1 MGWRPSG
8 AGISDWEKNFDP
20 AQNARLDLEQVHV
33 IEEDGEARA
42 STTVLPL
49 ESLWRA
55 SGDRWAASL
64 RSWSIPPTGG
74 GATRGKLMR
83 AVLRDMRE
91 RGVSLSLLAPFAHAF
106 YRIFGYELATEAIE
120 YRLKPAD
127 LPTSPEQS
135 HLRAYQEEDLSSLM
149 DLYEAEAK
157 GHTLS
162 VRRSEGHWKTS
173 LSKKD
178 ADVAV
183 YERDGDVEG
192 YILYKISGWQDRD
205 PRRTLSVEEIVAAT
219 PRAREALLSFMAGLD
234 PLVYGIKLFTPRGE
248 PLHPYLRSSHV
259 DAKIEPDQML
269 RLVDVEGA
277 LGYLERTPGAP
288 LVLDVSDDVIPENSG
303 EYTVAEAKLSVG
315 RRRRR
320 ASRSTYASSPSS
332 TPGTFRYRDL
342 ARHGLIRGE
351 LSRSSRSPGGALPP
365 GRPVALWAGSFLISI
380 SASHLVDRGMFGAAN
395 VSPAVN

>member
-1 MGWRPSG
+1 MGGIAAVMAHPAYRRRG
-8 AGISDWEKNFDP
+8 YAGE
-20 AQNARLDLEQVHV
+20 
-33 IEEDGEARA
+33 
-42 STTVLPL
+42 
-49 ESLWRA
+49 
-55 SGDRWAASL
+55 
-64 RSWSIPPTGG
+64 
-74 GATRGKLMR
+74 LMR

-135 HLRAYQEEDLSSLM
+135 HLRAYREEDLSSLM

-162 VRRSEGHWKTS
+162 VRRSEGNWKTS

-178 ADVAV
+178 AEVAV
-183 YERDGDVEG
+183 YERDGAVEG

-234 PLVYGIKLFTPRGE
+234 PLVYGIELYTPRGE
-248 PLHPYLRSSHV
+248 PLHPYLVSSHV
-259 DAKIEPDQML
+259 NAKIEPDQML

-277 LGYLERTPGAP
+277 LGYLERTTGAP
-288 LVLDVSDDVIPENSG
+288 LVLNVSDDVILENAG
-303 EYTVAEAKLSVG
+303 EYTLAEGNVVRGTEAGESISLDVRQLAQLYAGYLSVRG
-315 RRRRR
+315 
-320 ASRSTYASSPSS
+320 
-332 TPGTFRYRDL
+332 L
-342 ARHGLIRGE
+342 ARHGLIK
-351 LSRSSRSPGGALPP
+351 
-365 GRPVALWAGSFLISI
+365 
-380 SASHLVDRGMFGAAN
+380 AS
-395 VSPAVN
+395 SPAALDLLEAHFPQGDPWLFGPDHF

>member
-1 MGWRPSG
+1 MMEQRRYLEGDMAALTRLGVAAFGGS
-8 AGISDWEKNFDP
+8 ISDWEQNFDP
-20 AQNARLDLEQVHV
+20 AHNARLDLEQVHV
-33 IEEDGEARA
+33 IEEDGEVRA

-49 ESLWRA
+49 ESFVEGEPRQM
-55 SGDRWAASL
+55 GGIAAVMVHPAY
-64 RSWSIPPTGG
+64 RR
-74 GATRGKLMR
+74 RGYAGELMR

-135 HLRAYQEEDLSSLM
+135 HLRAYRQEDLSSLM

-162 VRRSEGHWKTS
+162 VRRSERHWKAS

-183 YERDGDVEG
+183 YERHGAVEG
-192 YILYKISGWQDRD
+192 YILYEISGWQDRD

-234 PLVYGIKLFTPRGE
+234 PLVYGIKLHTPRGE

-259 DAKIEPDQML
+259 NAKIEPDQML

-277 LGYLERTPGAP
+277 LGYLERVPEAP
-288 LVLDVSDDVIPENSG
+288 LVLDISDEVLPENSG
-303 EYTVAEAKLSVG
+303 EYTVGGGKVFRGAEAAESVSLDVRQLAQLYAGYLSVRG
-315 RRRRR
+315 
-320 ASRSTYASSPSS
+320 
-332 TPGTFRYRDL
+332 L
-342 ARHGLIRGE
+342 AKRGLIKA
-351 LSRSSRSPGGALPP
+351 SPPEALDLLE
-365 GRPVALWAGSFLISI
+365 ALFPQGDPWLYGPDHF
-380 SASHLVDRGMFGAAN
+380 
-395 VSPAVN
+395 

>member
-1 MGWRPSG
+1 MMEQRRYLEGDMAALTRLGVAAFGGS
-8 AGISDWEKNFDP
+8 ISDWEQNFDP
-20 AQNARLDLEQVHV
+20 AHNARLDLEQVHV
-33 IEEDGEARA
+33 IEEDGEVRA

-49 ESLWRA
+49 ESFVEGEPRQM
-55 SGDRWAASL
+55 GGIAAVMVHPAY
-64 RSWSIPPTGG
+64 RR
-74 GATRGKLMR
+74 RGYAGELMR

-135 HLRAYQEEDLSSLM
+135 HLRAYRQEDLTSLM

-162 VRRSEGHWKTS
+162 VRRSERHWKAS

-183 YERDGDVEG
+183 YERHGAVEG
-192 YILYKISGWQDRD
+192 YILYEISGWQDRD

-234 PLVYGIKLFTPRGE
+234 PLVYGIKLHTPRGE

-259 DAKIEPDQML
+259 NAKIEPDQML

-277 LGYLERTPGAP
+277 LGYLERVPEAP
-288 LVLDVSDDVIPENSG
+288 LVLDISDEVLPENSG
-303 EYTVAEAKLSVG
+303 EYTVGGGKVFRGAEAAESVSLDVRQLAQLYAGYLSV
-315 RRRRR
+315 
-320 ASRSTYASSPSS
+320 RS
-332 TPGTFRYRDL
+332 L
-342 ARHGLIRGE
+342 ARHGLIKASLPEALE
-351 LSRSSRSPGGALPP
+351 LLEALFPQGDP
-365 GRPVALWAGSFLISI
+365 WLYGPDHF
-380 SASHLVDRGMFGAAN
+380 
-395 VSPAVN
+395 